1 MPDRAAFIEN
11 ATRVRDPVLVV
22 YGAATPHKSKAEM
35 QALTAVPHVR
45 CVELPKGKLAI
56 YEEFPD
62 TVAETVKSFLRGGGL
77 RLESAEKP

>member
-1 MPDRAAFIEN
+1 M
-11 ATRVRDPVLVV
+11 
-22 YGAATPHKSKAEM
+22 
-35 QALTAVPHVR
+35 TAVPHVR